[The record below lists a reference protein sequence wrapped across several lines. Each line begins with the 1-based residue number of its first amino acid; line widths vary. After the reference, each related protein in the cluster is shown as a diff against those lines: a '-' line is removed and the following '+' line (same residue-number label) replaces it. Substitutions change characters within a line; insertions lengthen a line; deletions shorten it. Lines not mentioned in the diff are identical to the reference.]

1 MNCNGRSADLR
12 SAVLDSRSYK
22 AWAMEVSSS
31 DGLWRDGLLAAIL
44 FMALIFAMVVDGWKG
59 VVVAMLKSPGVA
71 CICAKCA
78 LAKRAPLAWAVA
90 EPEKYGSRPTSIKSI
105 TQTHH
110 HVSS

>member
-59 VVVAMLKSPGVA
+59 SRRRG
-71 CICAKCA
+71 
-78 LAKRAPLAWAVA
+78 A
-90 EPEKYGSRPTSIKSI
+90 E
-105 TQTHH
+105 
-110 HVSS
+110 SS